1 MATTEAETFW
11 DMRAFTTDILG
22 DPTETIR
29 DGRFETHRWVRDGFH
44 RVSENTDPEDIE
56 VILHGPTPVNLL
68 LVCSRDS
75 FKALDKD
82 VQRMLLAIVGYAA
95 LIGCPNEA
103 FDGEFLHG

>member
-1 MATTEAETFW
+1 MTEREFR
-11 DMRAFTTDILG
+11 DMLAFLIDILG

-44 RVSENTDPEDIE
+44 GVFENAHSEDVE

-68 LVCSRDS
+68 LTCSRES
-75 FKALDKD
+75 FKVLNNEM
-82 VQRMLLAIVGYAA
+82 QRTLLAIVGYAA

-103 FDGEFLHG
+103 FGGEFLHG